1 MGQTRTEDDV
11 LRSIE
16 DELRQDRQIWAEIEQ
31 QLHEIRIE
39 HEPAPPRRGIAWP
52 AALLAM
58 VVVAVA
64 GLSIGWIL
72 GDQNAEVAAPVV
84 AAVTYQ
90 EGAYTQQREA
100 GPYAAMVAPEV
111 IEITT
116 PSGLEN
122 PNVTQQEREQ
132 VAQMME
138 RNYPGQG
145 GKGQALYGSL
155 PLERGGKG
163 QAL

>member
-72 GDQNAEVAAPVV
+72 GDQNAEVAAPV